1 MHWDHP
7 WALYGTALYGTA
19 LYGTALYG
27 TDQVTSEDAFFQ
39 LRLKDVKLGEEGYV
53 LNVSDRV
60 VIEAVSW
67 PWSGFHAFDDWF
79 VYSIQCY
86 SNVYIYIYIHIFTI
100 LYINYHKRIAHLK
113 GTFVF
118 QILPAHTEQGLCELE
133 GGYTTYRGAFDFSP
147 ASVSCSPRHDR
158 AAAAALSPTQ
168 PSLLAKKT
176 LLSRVYAGIFFALI
190 LLVWRPSSGC

>member
-1 MHWDHP
+1 MNLAGHVPNSFTQSQHLQMHWDHP
-7 WALYGTALYGTA
+7 WA

-60 VIEAVSW
+60 VIETVSW

-86 SNVYIYIYIHIFTI
+86 SNVYIFTI
-100 LYINYHKRIAHLK
+100 LYIIYHKRIAHLK

-118 QILPAHTEQGLCELE
+118 QILPTHTGQGLCELE
-133 GGYTTYRGAFDFSP
+133 GGYTTLQRGI
-147 ASVSCSPRHDR
+147 R
-158 AAAAALSPTQ
+158 
-168 PSLLAKKT
+168 
-176 LLSRVYAGIFFALI
+176 FFA
-190 LLVWRPSSGC
+190 S